1 MILDKNGKLFGKISI
16 VDIAVVLVI
25 IVGIIGFFITKSKLD
40 QSKLLADDSDML
52 IKSSAEMDVLEVE
65 LKVEGVRDVT
75 RDAIIVGDDVYLTA
89 NDKIIGTVVRVESTP
104 AVRTVTGDNG
114 VVYNAEVPEHYD
126 VSIIIETKGKKKM
139 EGYYTDSNIHLLY
152 GKEMEIKTTTIQTS
166 PRIEKITVVDT
177 VS

>member
-1 MILDKNGKLFGKISI
+1 M
-16 VDIAVVLVI
+16 
-25 IVGIIGFFITKSKLD
+25 
-40 QSKLLADDSDML
+40 
-52 IKSSAEMDVLEVE
+52 
-65 LKVEGVRDVT
+65 
-75 RDAIIVGDDVYLTA
+75 YLTA